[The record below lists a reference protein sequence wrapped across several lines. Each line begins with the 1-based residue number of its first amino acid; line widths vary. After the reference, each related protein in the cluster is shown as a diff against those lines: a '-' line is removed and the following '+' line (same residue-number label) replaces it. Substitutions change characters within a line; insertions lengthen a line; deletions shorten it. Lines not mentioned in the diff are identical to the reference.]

1 MKSNSAPHPHYA
13 LGFAAL
19 GFLFGL
25 FFVVLATL
33 WVLFM
38 TGTPVTWENVVELH
52 TASPVFWWIDT
63 LPIWAAIMLG
73 IAGGRQNKLV
83 LTRWQAAQAVQQRDE
98 ALQKRD
104 ADIMTLKGEVT
115 TQEQARQT
123 LDATLGRGKREW
135 EATFDTIEDLIVI
148 TDVSGKILRC
158 NRATSHALR
167 MGFDSLVGNQ
177 IGTVFFGGE
186 YIMKFPATAQ
196 RMEMRFPQL
205 EGWYDVTTSP
215 TMVGETPATIYV
227 IRNITDRKLAAV
239 DLSRQKE
246 YYETLVRNSPFAI
259 ATLNLDGRIV
269 AANPAFESL
278 FGYTEAEALGQYL
291 DDLVAPDDLQEEM
304 RQITDQVKSGE
315 KLHLVSRRQ
324 TKDGTSI
331 DLEVFGLPV
340 VLWGKQIGMLAL
352 YHDIAALGRD
362 MRTEAFKAG
371 AIAAGVAAAEDY
383 FYEPEAGVPEGEELQ
398 VAEAEG
404 MPEELMQDLSR
415 TEPFLEEKWS
425 PQPEETPVPI
435 EAALLDE
442 AEISTSIEEAGELVE
457 PGQRKVRQRYTR
469 VEDVEGIGPVYA
481 AKLAELNILT
491 TEDLLSAGA
500 TRKGRQELVEK
511 TGVSPKLI
519 MRWMNIADLMR
530 VPGIGEQYSEL
541 LEAAGVDTVKELR
554 NRNPRN
560 LFLAMQ
566 AVNQDRKLVRRTP
579 FLSEVEGWV
588 QAAKEL
594 EGRLEY

>member
-1 MKSNSAPHPHYA
+1 MKSNSEPRPHYA
-13 LGFAAL
+13 LEMAFL
-19 GFLFGL
+19 GFLLGL
-25 FFVVLATL
+25 LFILLATL
-33 WVLFM
+33 IELASR
-38 TGTPVTWENVVELH
+38 GITPTVQSMLDLH
-52 TASPVFWWIDT
+52 ISSPIFWWIDT
-63 LPIWAAIMLG
+63 LPIWAAIFLG
-73 IAGGRQNKLV
+73 IAGGRQNELV
-83 LTRWQAAQAVQQRDE
+83 RVRWQNAQVTQQRD
-98 ALQKRD
+98 ATIQKRD
-104 ADIMTLKGEVT
+104 TEIEALKSEVN

-148 TDVSGKILRC
+148 TDVGGKILRC
-158 NRATSHALR
+158 NRATSHAMR
-167 MGFDSLVGNQ
+167 TGFDSLVGKQ
-177 IGTVFFGGE
+177 IETVFFGGE

-196 RMEMRFPQL
+196 RIEMRFPQL

-227 IRNITDRKLAAV
+227 IRNITDRKLATV

-278 FGYTEAEALGQYL
+278 FGYTEEEALGQ
-291 DDLVAPDDLQEEM
+291 DLNEMIAPSDLQPEM
-304 RQITDQVKSGE
+304 RQLTEQVKGGE
-315 KLHLVSRRQ
+315 SVHLVTRRQ
-324 TKDGTSI
+324 NKEGLPLDV
-331 DLEVFGLPV
+331 EVFGLPV

-352 YHDIAALGRD
+352 YHDIAAL
-362 MRTEAFKAG
+362 TPSLAAEAAAAG
-371 AIAAGVAAAEDY
+371 AAVAKIQFD
-383 FYEPEAGVPEGEELQ
+383 EPEVTETMPEGLLQELT
-398 VAEAEG
+398 
-404 MPEELMQDLSR
+404 R

-425 PQPEETPVPI
+425 PEPEESPLPI
-435 EAALLDE
+435 ETALLDE
-442 AEISTSIEEAGELVE
+442 AEIAVSTEKIGGEPE
-457 PGQRKVRQRYTR
+457 PGQRKTRRRQIR
-469 VEDVEGIGPVYA
+469 VEDIEGIGPVYA
-481 AKLAELNILT
+481 AKLGELNILT
-491 TEDLLSAGA
+491 TEDLLVAGT
-500 TRKGRQELVEK
+500 TRKDRQELVEK
-511 TGVSPKLI
+511 TGLSPKVIL
-519 MRWMNIADLMR
+519 RWVNLADLMR

-566 AVNQDRKLVRRTP
+566 AVNQEKKLVRRTP

>member
-1 MKSNSAPHPHYA
+1 MKSTQEPRPHYA
-13 LGFAAL
+13 IGLAFL
-19 GFLFGL
+19 GFLLGL
-25 FFVVLATL
+25 LFILLATL
-33 WVLFM
+33 IELANQGIPLTLQNVLD
-38 TGTPVTWENVVELH
+38 LH
-52 TASPVFWWIDT
+52 FNSPIFWWIDT
-63 LPIWAAIMLG
+63 LPIWAAIFLG
-73 IAGGRQNKLV
+73 VAGGRQNELV
-83 LTRWQAAQAVQQRDE
+83 HTRWQAAQAIQQRD
-98 ALQKRD
+98 ATIQKRD
-104 ADIMTLKGEVT
+104 TEIKALKSEVT
-115 TQEQARQT
+115 TQEQARET

-148 TDVSGKILRC
+148 TDVGGKILRC

-167 MGFDSLVGNQ
+167 TGFDSLVGKQ
-177 IGTVFFGGE
+177 IETVFFGGE

-205 EGWYDVTTSP
+205 EGWFDVTTSP

-259 ATLNLDGRIV
+259 ATLNLDGRVV

-278 FGYTEAEALGQYL
+278 FGYTEAEALGQ
-291 DDLVAPDDLQEEM
+291 DLNEMIAPFDLQPEM
-304 RQITDQVKSGE
+304 RQLTEQVKGGE
-315 KLHLVSRRQ
+315 SVHLVTSRQ
-324 TKDGTSI
+324 NKEGSPLDV
-331 DLEVFGLPV
+331 EVFGLPV

-352 YHDIAALGRD
+352 YHDIAGLAPNL
-362 MRTEAFKAG
+362 
-371 AIAAGVAAAEDY
+371 AAEAVVAGIEST
-383 FYEPEAGVPEGEELQ
+383 EPEVSVP
-398 VAEAEG
+398 V
-404 MPEELMQDLSR
+404 PDDLLEDLTR

-425 PQPEETPVPI
+425 PQPEESPVPV

-442 AEISTSIEEAGELVE
+442 VETSFSIEESRGETE
-457 PGQRKVRQRYTR
+457 PGQRKTRRRQIR
-469 VEDVEGIGPVYA
+469 VEDIEGIGPIYA
-481 AKLAELNILT
+481 AKLGEFDILT
-491 TEDLLSAGA
+491 TDDLLAAGT

-511 TGVSPKLI
+511 TGLSPKVIL
-519 MRWMNIADLMR
+519 RWVNIADLMR

-566 AVNQDRKLVRRTP
+566 AVNQEKKLVRRTP

-588 QAAKEL
+588 QAAKEI

>member
-1 MKSNSAPHPHYA
+1 M
-13 LGFAAL
+13 
-19 GFLFGL
+19 
-25 FFVVLATL
+25 VD
-33 WVLFM
+33 
-38 TGTPVTWENVVELH
+38 LH
-52 TASPVFWWIDT
+52 LSSPTFWWIDT

-73 IAGGRQNKLV
+73 IAGGRQNELV
-83 LTRWQAAQAVQQRDE
+83 RLRWHATQTTQQRD
-98 ALQKRD
+98 AAIQKRD
-104 ADIMTLKGEVT
+104 SEINVLKSEVT
-115 TQEQARQT
+115 NQEQARQT

-148 TDVSGKILRC
+148 TDVGGKILRC

-167 MGFDSLVGNQ
+167 TGFDSLVGKQ
-177 IGTVFFGGE
+177 IETMFFGGE

-259 ATLNLDGRIV
+259 ATLNLDSRIV
-269 AANPAFESL
+269 AANPAFESM
-278 FGYTEAEALGQYL
+278 FGYTEAESLGQDL
-291 DDLVAPDDLQEEM
+291 DEMIAPTDLQPEM
-304 RQITDQVKSGE
+304 RQLTEQVKGGE
-315 KLHLVSRRQ
+315 TVHLVTRRQ
-324 TKDGTSI
+324 NKEGSP
-331 DLEVFGLPV
+331 LEVEVFGLPV

-352 YHDIAALGRD
+352 YHDITGL
-362 MRTEAFKAG
+362 T
-371 AIAAGVAAAEDY
+371 
-383 FYEPEAGVPEGEELQ
+383 PSL
-398 VAEAEG
+398 VAEAAVAEAVVAGIEFAEPEG
-404 MPEELMQDLSR
+404 SLPMPDDLLQELTR
-415 TEPFLEEKWS
+415 NEPLLEEKWE
-425 PQPEETPVPI
+425 PQPEESPLPV
-435 EAALLDE
+435 EAVLTDE
-442 AEISTSIEEAGELVE
+442 TETSFSAEESVSTAE
-457 PGQRKVRQRYTR
+457 PGQRKTRRRQIR
-469 VEDVEGIGPVYA
+469 VEDIEGIGPVYA
-481 AKLAELNILT
+481 EKLGELNIIT
-491 TEDLLSAGA
+491 TDDLLAAGA

-511 TGVSPKLI
+511 TSLSPKLI
-519 MRWMNIADLMR
+519 LRWINIADLMR

-566 AVNQDRKLVRRTP
+566 AVNQERKLVRRTP
-579 FLSEVEGWV
+579 FLSEVESWV

-594 EGRLEY
+594 ETKLEY